1 MTINKRLSSSASTAF
16 CMLSSKA
23 CRDPLHITAHLAP
36 RPSLIQ
42 RELRT
47 FRIFRQGEG
56 SFPNSPLAFPAPP
69 PTFSDAWRCRG
80 QPSLKPPRHVASEC
94 GAVSRMGPASE
105 TATYE
110 AGDGGTGPGGTEIP
124 GGARD
129 CCPLVPG
136 AHSGRPTK
144 APSHTGARSIL

>member
-69 PTFSDAWRCRG
+69 HLFRR
-80 QPSLKPPRHVASEC
+80 VALSW
-94 GAVSRMGPASE
+94 AAL
-105 TATYE
+105 A
-110 AGDGGTGPGGTEIP
+110 
-124 GGARD
+124 
-129 CCPLVPG
+129 
-136 AHSGRPTK
+136 K
-144 APSHTGARSIL
+144 APSPRRQRVWRRQQDRARERDGDVRGGRWRDGPRGDRNPRRRA